1 MTRWT
6 TLPIRWRLTAAFAA
20 AMALLI
26 SGLSGFVYARTGA
39 DLLAEVDAGLRSRA
53 ELLVTDVQ
61 ERGPGLTG
69 ARPTLIESDEVF
81 AQIATATGRITQSSP
96 LIAGQRLLPAGQVR
110 QVRRPLWTERRIP
123 GIDNVARILAVP
135 ARVPGGRVVVIAGA
149 SLQDRQDALTGLAA
163 TLAVAGA
170 GALVLVSLAAWLVL
184 ARALRPVERMRQ
196 QAAGITAV
204 TGASPGPRLT
214 QPAGRDEIA
223 LLGRTLNEML
233 GRIEESVD
241 RERRLIDRASH
252 ELRTPLAIQRIDLD
266 LALSGPATAA
276 ALTAALRSVSEENE
290 HLTRL
295 TEDLLVLSRSRDGTL
310 PVRRARTSLADLAD
324 DVRLRASATAPPG
337 TRLAVTAEDTVVQ
350 VDPAWFRQA
359 IGNLVDNA
367 LRHTPPGGEVGVRLS
382 ADDGTVLL
390 TVEDTGPGFG
400 AGLASRVFEPFAP
413 PGAPGSRPGVA
424 GLGLA
429 VVQAIAAAHGGRAWA
444 ENQPEGGARVSMT
457 ARDGLSPE
465 TGQPG

>member
-39 DLLAEVDAGLRSRA
+39 DLLAAVDAGLRSRA
-53 ELLVTDVQ
+53 ELLATDLQ
-61 ERGPGLTG
+61 KQGPGLTG

-110 QVRRPLWTERRIP
+110 RVRGPLWTERRIP

-135 ARVPGGRVVVIAGA
+135 VRVPGGRVVVIAGA

-170 GALVLVSLAAWLVL
+170 GGLVLVSLAAWLLL

-204 TGASPGPRLT
+204 PGAGPGPRLT
-214 QPAGRDEIA
+214 EPAGRDEIA

-233 GRIEESVD
+233 GRIEDSVD

-276 ALTAALRSVSEENE
+276 GLTAALRSVSEENE

-310 PVRRARTSLADLAD
+310 PLRRARTSLADLAD
-324 DVRLRASATAPPG
+324 DARLRASATAPPG
-337 TRLAVTAEDTVVQ
+337 IRLAVTAEDTVVL

-400 AGLASRVFEPFAP
+400 AGLASRAFEPFAP
-413 PGAPGSRPGVA
+413 PGAPGSRPGRA

-429 VVQAIAAAHGGRAWA
+429 VVQVIAAAHGGRAWA
-444 ENQPEGGARVSMT
+444 ENRPEGGARVSMT

-465 TGQPG
+465 TGPPG

>member
-1 MTRWT
+1 
-6 TLPIRWRLTAAFAA
+6 
-20 AMALLI
+20 
-26 SGLSGFVYARTGA
+26 
-39 DLLAEVDAGLRSRA
+39 
-53 ELLVTDVQ
+53 
-61 ERGPGLTG
+61 
-69 ARPTLIESDEVF
+69 
-81 AQIATATGRITQSSP
+81 
-96 LIAGQRLLPAGQVR
+96 
-110 QVRRPLWTERRIP
+110 
-123 GIDNVARILAVP
+123 
-135 ARVPGGRVVVIAGA
+135 
-149 SLQDRQDALTGLAA
+149 
-163 TLAVAGA
+163 
-170 GALVLVSLAAWLVL
+170 
-184 ARALRPVERMRQ
+184 
-196 QAAGITAV
+196 
-204 TGASPGPRLT
+204 
-214 QPAGRDEIA
+214 
-223 LLGRTLNEML
+223 ML

-266 LALSGPATAA
+266 LALSGPADGRRADRPRCAA
-276 ALTAALRSVSEENE
+276 CREENE

-324 DVRLRASATAPPG
+324 DARLRVSATAPPG
-337 TRLAVTAEDTVVQ
+337 TRLAVTAEDTVVL

-400 AGLASRVFEPFAP
+400 AGLASRAFEPFAP
-413 PGAPGSRPGVA
+413 PAVRPGSRPGLA
-424 GLGLA
+424 CGLA

-444 ENQPEGGARVSMT
+444 ENRPEGGARVSMT

>member
-39 DLLAEVDAGLRSRA
+39 DLLAAVDAGLRSRA
-53 ELLVTDVQ
+53 ELLATDLQ
-61 ERGPGLTG
+61 EQGPGLTG

-135 ARVPGGRVVVIAGA
+135 VRVPGGRVVVIAGA
-149 SLQDRQDALTGLAA
+149 SLQDRQDALTSLAA

-170 GALVLVSLAAWLVL
+170 GGLVLISLAAWLVL

-204 TGASPGPRLT
+204 TGAGPGPRLT

-241 RERRLIDRASH
+241 RERRLIERASH

-276 ALTAALRSVSEENE
+276 DLTAALRSVSEENE

-310 PVRRARTSLADLAD
+310 PLRRARTSLADLAD
-324 DVRLRASATAPPG
+324 DARLRASATAPPG
-337 TRLAVTAEDTVVQ
+337 IRLAVTAEDTVVL

-359 IGNLVDNA
+359 IGNLVGNA

-390 TVEDTGPGFG
+390 TVEDTGPGFL
-400 AGLASRVFEPFAP
+400 AGPASRVFEPFAP
-413 PGAPGSRPGVA
+413 PGAPDSRPGMA

-444 ENQPEGGARVSMT
+444 ENRPEGGARVSMT
-457 ARDGLSPE
+457 ARDGLSQE

>member
-1 MTRWT
+1 MRWT
-6 TLPIRWRLTAAFAA
+6 ALPIRWRLTAAFAA

-26 SGLSGFVYARTGA
+26 SGLSGFVYVRTGA
-39 DLLAEVDAGLRSRA
+39 DLLAAVDAGVSSRA
-53 ELLVTDVQ
+53 ELLAADVQ
-61 ERGPGLTG
+61 KQGPGLTG
-69 ARPTLIESDEVF
+69 VRPTLIESDEVF
-81 AQIATATGRITQSSP
+81 AQIATAAGRITQSSP
-96 LIAGQRLLPAGQVR
+96 IIAGQRLLPPGQVR

-123 GIDNVARILAVP
+123 GIDDVARILAVP
-135 ARVPGGRVVVIAGA
+135 VRVPGGRVVVIAGA
-149 SLQDRQDALTGLAA
+149 SLQDRRDALTGLAA
-163 TLAVAGA
+163 TLAAAGA

-204 TGASPGPRLT
+204 TGAGPGPRLT

-233 GRIEESVD
+233 GRIEDSVD

-266 LALSGPATAA
+266 LALSGPATADE
-276 ALTAALRSVSEENE
+276 LTAALRSVSEENE

-324 DVRLRASATAPPG
+324 DARLRASATAPPG
-337 TRLAVTAEDTVVQ
+337 TRLAVTAEDAVVL

-400 AGLASRVFEPFAP
+400 ADLAGRAFEPFAP
-413 PGAPGSRPGVA
+413 PGAPGSRPGLA

-444 ENQPEGGARVSMT
+444 ENRPEGGARVSMT

-465 TGQPG
+465 TGPPG

>member
-61 ERGPGLTG
+61 EQGPGLTG
-69 ARPTLIESDEVF
+69 VRPTLIESDEVF

-96 LIAGQRLLPAGQVR
+96 LIAGQRLLPPGQVR

-135 ARVPGGRVVVIAGA
+135 VRVPGGRVVVIAGA
-149 SLQDRQDALTGLAA
+149 SLQDRQDALASLAA

-204 TGASPGPRLT
+204 TGPGPGPRLT

-276 ALTAALRSVSEENE
+276 ALTSALRSVSEENE

-295 TEDLLVLSRSRDGTL
+295 TEDLLVLSRSRNGTL

-324 DVRLRASATAPPG
+324 DARLRASATAPPG
-337 TRLAVTAEDTVVQ
+337 TRLAVTAEDTVVL

-400 AGLASRVFEPFAP
+400 ADLASRVFEPFAA

-444 ENQPEGGARVSMT
+444 ENRPEGGARVSMT

>member
-1 MTRWT
+1 MKSR
-6 TLPIRWRLTAAFAA
+6 RQ
-20 AMALLI
+20 
-26 SGLSGFVYARTGA
+26 
-39 DLLAEVDAGLRSRA
+39 RSR
-53 ELLVTDVQ
+53 
-61 ERGPGLTG
+61 
-69 ARPTLIESDEVF
+69 
-81 AQIATATGRITQSSP
+81 
-96 LIAGQRLLPAGQVR
+96 
-110 QVRRPLWTERRIP
+110 P

-135 ARVPGGRVVVIAGA
+135 VRVPGGRVVVIAGA

-170 GALVLVSLAAWLVL
+170 GALVLISLAAWLVL

-204 TGASPGPRLT
+204 TGAGPGPRLT

-241 RERRLIDRASH
+241 RERRLIERASH

-276 ALTAALRSVSEENE
+276 GLTAALRSVSEENE

-310 PVRRARTSLADLAD
+310 PLRRARTSLADLAD
-324 DVRLRASATAPPG
+324 DARLRASATAPPG
-337 TRLAVTAEDTVVQ
+337 IRLAVTAEDTVVL

-400 AGLASRVFEPFAP
+400 AGLATRAFEPFAP
-413 PGAPGSRPGVA
+413 PGAPGSRPGRA

-444 ENQPEGGARVSMT
+444 ENRPEGGARVSMT

-465 TGQPG
+465 TGPPG

>member
-1 MTRWT
+1 
-6 TLPIRWRLTAAFAA
+6 
-20 AMALLI
+20 MALLI
-26 SGLSGFVYARTGA
+26 GGLSGFVYARTGA
-39 DLLAEVDAGLRSRA
+39 DLQAAVDAGLSSRA
-53 ELLVTDVQ
+53 ELLAADVQ
-61 ERGPGLTG
+61 EHGPGLTG
-69 ARPTLIESDEVF
+69 VRPTLIESDEVF
-81 AQIATATGRITQSSP
+81 AQIATATGRIIQSSP
-96 LIAGQRLLPAGQVR
+96 LIAGQRLLPPGQVR
-110 QVRRPLWTERRIP
+110 QVRRPLWTERAVP

-135 ARVPGGRVVVIAGA
+135 VRVPGGRVVVIAGA
-149 SLQDRQDALTGLAA
+149 SLQDRQDALTSLAA

-170 GALVLVSLAAWLVL
+170 GALALISLAAWLVL

-204 TGASPGPRLT
+204 TGAGPGPRLT

-276 ALTAALRSVSEENE
+276 GLTAALRSVSEENE

-310 PVRRARTSLADLAD
+310 PLRRARTSLADLAD
-324 DVRLRASATAPPG
+324 DARLRASATAPPG
-337 TRLAVTAEDTVVQ
+337 IRLAVTAEDTVVL

-359 IGNLVDNA
+359 IGNLIGNA

-400 AGLASRVFEPFAP
+400 AGLASRAFEPLA
-413 PGAPGSRPGVA
+413 PGAPGSCPGLA

-444 ENQPEGGARVSMT
+444 ENRPEGGARVSMT

-465 TGQPG
+465 TGPPG

>member
-39 DLLAEVDAGLRSRA
+39 DLLAAVDAGLSSRA
-53 ELLVTDVQ
+53 ELLATDLQ
-61 ERGPGLTG
+61 EQGPGLTG

-135 ARVPGGRVVVIAGA
+135 VRVPGGRVVVIAGA
-149 SLQDRQDALTGLAA
+149 SLQDRQDALTSLAA

-170 GALVLVSLAAWLVL
+170 GALVLISLAAWLVL

-204 TGASPGPRLT
+204 TGAGPGPRLT

-241 RERRLIDRASH
+241 RERRLIERASH

-276 ALTAALRSVSEENE
+276 ELTAALRSVSEENE

-310 PVRRARTSLADLAD
+310 PLRRARTSLADLAD
-324 DVRLRASATAPPG
+324 DARLRASATAPPG
-337 TRLAVTAEDTVVQ
+337 IRLAVTAEDTVVL

-359 IGNLVDNA
+359 IGNLVGQRPAAYPARRRGRRAAQRGRRHGAADRRGHRA
-367 LRHTPPGGEVGVRLS
+367 RLRGGPGQPRVRAVRPAGCARQPPGPG
-382 ADDGTVLL
+382 
-390 TVEDTGPGFG
+390 GPGPGCGPGHRRRARRPGLGGEPAGRRG
-400 AGLASRVFEPFAP
+400 AGQHD
-413 PGAPGSRPGVA
+413 RPR
-424 GLGLA
+424 
-429 VVQAIAAAHGGRAWA
+429 RA
-444 ENQPEGGARVSMT
+444 
-457 ARDGLSPE
+457 SPE
-465 TGQPG
+465 TGPPG

>member
-1 MTRWT
+1 
-6 TLPIRWRLTAAFAA
+6 
-20 AMALLI
+20 
-26 SGLSGFVYARTGA
+26 
-39 DLLAEVDAGLRSRA
+39 
-53 ELLVTDVQ
+53 
-61 ERGPGLTG
+61 
-69 ARPTLIESDEVF
+69 VF

-96 LIAGQRLLPAGQVR
+96 LIAGQRLLSPGQIR

-123 GIDNVARILAVP
+123 GIDNGARILAVP
-135 ARVPGGRVVVIAGA
+135 VRVPGGRVVVIAGA
-149 SLQDRQDALTGLAA
+149 SLQDRRDALTSLAVTLAA
-163 TLAVAGA
+163 AGT
-170 GALVLVSLAAWLVL
+170 GALVLVSLAAWLLL

-204 TGASPGPRLT
+204 TGAVPGPRLT

-233 GRIEESVD
+233 GRIEDSVD

-310 PVRRARTSLADLAD
+310 PVRRARTSLADLAAD
-324 DVRLRASATAPPG
+324 ARLRASASTTAPPG
-337 TRLAVTAEDTVVQ
+337 TRLAVTAEDAVVL

-413 PGAPGSRPGVA
+413 PGSPGSRPGLA

-444 ENQPEGGARVSMT
+444 ENRPEGGARVSMT